1 MQAYSSESVS
11 NEAASRNVV
20 KVFVYGTLKRGLRNY
35 PAMQGAGVSE
45 VQTAYLRGVALYH
58 VPSDPARSDP
68 SPSGASLGSRRCVLG
83 SRHFERPYPYPCLIP
98 GRGMVLGEI
107 HTLGASELEPEDA
120 LMVLDHLELEG
131 LEYRRVKTWAHCRG
145 KRIRAWVYVYH
156 SKRLAHRVRAKRLSK
171 LTWSD

>member
-1 MQAYSSESVS
+1 VQGKSSAADSS
-11 NEAASRNVV
+11 NPASKNAALEPVR
-20 KVFVYGTLKRGLRNY
+20 VFVYGTLKRGLRNY

-58 VPSDPARSDP
+58 VPN
-68 SPSGASLGSRRCVLG
+68 
-83 SRHFERPYPYPCLIP
+83 FERPYPYPCLIP
-98 GRGMVLGEI
+98 GRGMVLGEL
-107 HTLGASELEPEDA
+107 HTLGASELEPQDA

-145 KRIRAWVYVYH
+145 QRIRAWVYVYH
-156 SKRLAHRVRAKRLSK
+156 SKRLAHRVRAKQLQK